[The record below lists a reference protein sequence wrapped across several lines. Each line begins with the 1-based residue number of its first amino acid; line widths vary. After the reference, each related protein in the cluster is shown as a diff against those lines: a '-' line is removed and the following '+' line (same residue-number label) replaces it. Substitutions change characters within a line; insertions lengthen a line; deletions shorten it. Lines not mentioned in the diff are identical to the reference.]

1 MSAAA
6 QQLNVA
12 QSALSLHVRNME
24 EHLGASLFTRRA
36 RGVSLTEAGE
46 LLLQQSRILLDELA
60 RLEDD
65 IRNLGSSPRGNVR
78 IGMPATIGSV
88 LSVPLVLKTADCM
101 PGVRLR
107 IAEAMSGFVL
117 DWLRKGQID
126 MAILY
131 SPVDGSEFDS
141 TWLLSEDL
149 VLIAPNSLRCDT
161 PLPPERLADLPL
173 ILPGPQHG
181 LRKLLEEWARR
192 EGMSLTAGIELDS
205 YTNIKELVEKGH
217 GCSILPLHAVSE
229 NVGSRRLKSVPLATS
244 DLYRDV
250 FLIRARTGL
259 SGHACEAVHELIRGL
274 IADLVETGSWTGVHT
289 RARL

>member
-6 QQLNVA
+6 QRLNVA
-12 QSALSLHVRNME
+12 QPALSLHVRNME
-24 EHLGASLFTRRA
+24 EHLDARLFTRRA

-46 LLLQQSRILLDELA
+46 LLLQRSRILLNEIA

-65 IRNLGSSPRGNVR
+65 IRNLGSSPRGDVR

-88 LSVPLVLKTADCM
+88 LSVPLVLEVQDSL

-117 DWLRKGQID
+117 DWLQKGQID

-131 SPVDGSEFDS
+131 SPADGSEFDS

-149 VLIAPNSLRCDT
+149 VLIAPNSLQCDT
-161 PLPPERLADLPL
+161 PLPPAQLADLPL
-173 ILPGPQHG
+173 ILPGPRHG

-192 EGMSLTAGIELDS
+192 DGISLTAGIELDS
-205 YTNIKELVEKGH
+205 YANIKELVEKGH

-244 DLYRDV
+244 GPYRDV
-250 FLIRARTGL
+250 FLIRAKTGL
-259 SGHACEAVHELIRGL
+259 SGQACEAVHRLTRSL
-274 IADLVETGSWTGVHT
+274 IANLVETREWTGVHT
-289 RARL
+289 KARL